1 MARIR
6 TIKPE
11 FFRHEGLY
19 ELERE
24 SGLPARVA
32 FAGLWTVV
40 DREGRFVWKPR
51 ALKLDCLPYDECD
64 FASVL
69 EALESK
75 GFVIRY
81 KDSGRELGF
90 IPSWHEHQV
99 VNIRE
104 AKSLLPEPNTEMYVH
119 AHASTAQVSHI
130 PRGVNIPSPLR
141 QTVIARDGGKCVRCG
156 AVDDL
161 TVDHI
166 FPQSIGG
173 THAISNLRCLC
184 RSCNSARPV
193 AGPELIADLAIDGLT
208 LNDMQRMC
216 MHVQVQGEGKGRE
229 GKGTR
234 VNALFED
241 FWKAYPKK
249 TAKDDA
255 RKAFD
260 KRKPDGEML
269 AQMLTAL
276 AVQIASPAWTKD
288 GGQFIPNPATWLN
301 GGRWQDE
308 NTGAPARSELF
319 AGAI

>member
-24 SGLPARVA
+24 CGMPVRVA
-32 FAGLWTVV
+32 FAGLWTAA
-40 DREGRFVWKPR
+40 DREGRFKWAPKT
-51 ALKLDCLPYDECD
+51 LKLDCLPFDECD
-64 FASVL
+64 FSRVL
-69 EALESK
+69 DALTTR
-75 GFVIRY
+75 GFIVKYVI
-81 KDSGRELGF
+81 DGREFGF
-90 IPSWHEHQV
+90 IPSWSEHQV
-99 VNIRE
+99 INNRE
-104 AKSLLPEPNTEMYVH
+104 SESVLPEPTESSIESTTSTREPRVTL
-119 AHASTAQVSHI
+119 ASVT
-130 PRGVNIPSPLR
+130 PL
-141 QTVIARDGGKCVRCG
+141 
-156 AVDDL
+156 
-161 TVDHI
+161 
-166 FPQSIGG
+166 
-173 THAISNLRCLC
+173 
-184 RSCNSARPV
+184 
-193 AGPELIADLAIDGLT
+193 
-208 LNDMQRMC
+208 
-216 MHVQVQGEGKGRE
+216 VQVQVEGKGRE

-269 AQMLTAL
+269 AQMLAAL
-276 AVQIASPAWTKD
+276 AVQTASPTWTKD